1 MKKTIMGAALFLVIS
16 FTQVSA
22 AGLGSAA
29 FGSAAFGSAA
39 GLAQQKG
46 QPRVARNILSTQ
58 LPAALLADIKTD
70 YKDYWI
76 TDLVQKEKRKKSD
89 YFITLENAD
98 QTVQLSSSDG
108 DNWVVVNTT
117 VKVN

>member
-22 AGLGSAA
+22 AGLGIAA
-29 FGSAAFGSAA
+29 GFGSVA
-39 GLAQQKG
+39 GLAPQKG

-76 TDLVQKEKRKKSD
+76 TDLVQKEKKKKSD

-108 DNWVVVNTT
+108 DSWVVVNTIL
-117 VKVN
+117 KVQ

>member
-1 MKKTIMGAALFLVIS
+1 MGAALFLVIS

-22 AGLGSAA
+22 ASLGSAAALGSAAGLGSAA
-29 FGSAAFGSAA
+29 A
-39 GLAQQKG
+39 LAPQKG

-58 LPAALLADIKTD
+58 LPAALLADIKAD

-76 TDLVQKEKRKKSD
+76 TDLVQKEKKKKSD

-98 QTVQLSSSDG
+98 QTVQMSSTDG
-108 DNWVVVNTT
+108 DNWVVTNTIM
-117 VKVN
+117 KAQL

>member
-22 AGLGSAA
+22 AGLGSV
-29 FGSAAFGSAA
+29 A
-39 GLAQQKG
+39 GLGFAATPAPQKG

-58 LPAALLADIKTD
+58 LPAALLANIKTD

-76 TDLVQKEKRKKSD
+76 TDLVQKEKKKKSD

-108 DNWVVVNTT
+108 ENWVVVNTI
-117 VKVN
+117 VKVQ

>member
-22 AGLGSAA
+22 AGLAP
-29 FGSAAFGSAA
+29 
-39 GLAQQKG
+39 QKG
-46 QPRVARNILSTQ
+46 QPRVERNILSTE
-58 LPAALLADIKTD
+58 LPAALLANIKTD

-76 TDLVQKEKRKKSD
+76 TDLVQKEKKKKSD

-98 QTVQLSSSDG
+98 RTVQLSSSDG
-108 DNWVVVNTT
+108 EDWVVVNTIM
-117 VKVN
+117 KVD

>member
-1 MKKTIMGAALFLVIS
+1 MKKALMGATLFLVIS
-16 FTQVSA
+16 FAHVSA
-22 AGLGSAA
+22 AGLAPRTVPA
-29 FGSAAFGSAA
+29 
-39 GLAQQKG
+39 LQKG

-76 TDLVQKEKRKKSD
+76 TDLVQKEKKKKSD

-98 QTVQLSSSDG
+98 QTVQMSSSDG
-108 DNWVVVNTT
+108 ENWVVVNTI

>member
-1 MKKTIMGAALFLVIS
+1 MGAALFLVIS

-29 FGSAAFGSAA
+29 GIAP
-39 GLAQQKG
+39 QKG

-58 LPAALLADIKTD
+58 LPATLLANIKTD

-76 TDLVQKEKRKKSD
+76 TDLVQKEKKKRSD

-98 QTVQLSSSDG
+98 QTVQLSSSDAE
-108 DNWVVVNTT
+108 NWVVVNTI
-117 VKVN
+117 VKAQ

>member
-22 AGLGSAA
+22 AGLVSAN
-29 FGSAAFGSAA
+29 
-39 GLAQQKG
+39 GLAPQKG

-76 TDLVQKEKRKKSD
+76 TDLVQKEKKKKSD

-108 DNWVVVNTT
+108 ENWVVTNTIL
-117 VKVN
+117 KAQ

>member
-1 MKKTIMGAALFLVIS
+1 MKKALMGATLFLVIS
-16 FTQVSA
+16 FAHVSA
-22 AGLGSAA
+22 AGLAPHTVFA
-29 FGSAAFGSAA
+29 PRTV
-39 GLAQQKG
+39 LALQKG

-76 TDLVQKEKRKKSD
+76 TDLVQKEKKKKSD

-98 QTVQLSSSDG
+98 QTVQMSSSDG
-108 DNWVVVNTT
+108 ENWVVVNTI

>member
-1 MKKTIMGAALFLVIS
+1 MGAALFLVIS

-29 FGSAAFGSAA
+29 FGSAAFGSVAFGSAA
-39 GLAQQKG
+39 GLAPQKG

-58 LPAALLADIKTD
+58 LPAALLADIKTG

-108 DNWVVVNTT
+108 ENWVVVNTI

>member
-29 FGSAAFGSAA
+29 A
-39 GLAQQKG
+39 LAPQKG

-58 LPAALLADIKTD
+58 LPAALLAGIKTD

-76 TDLVQKEKRKKSD
+76 TDLVQKEKIRLFHYAGECGSNRANE
-89 YFITLENAD
+89 FHRW
-98 QTVQLSSSDG
+98 G
-108 DNWVVVNTT
+108 
-117 VKVN
+117 

>member
-22 AGLGSAA
+22 AGLVPAA
-29 FGSAAFGSAA
+29 GLGSAA

-46 QPRVARNILSTQ
+46 QPRVARNILSTM

-76 TDLVQKEKRKKSD
+76 TDLVQKEKKKKSD

-98 QTVQLSSSDG
+98 QTVQLSSTDG
-108 DNWVVVNTT
+108 DNWVVVNTI